1 MMSVKMWVEGL
12 EHATGVLMSARE
24 TLSSDE
30 TILEADIQTRR
41 SHAWGRDK
49 PRSTQ
54 WFWWAEIGLDLRLV
68 DVILFYININIR
80 LSEEKSQTH
89 HTYT

>member
-1 MMSVKMWVEGL
+1 MSIKMWVEGL

-30 TILEADIQTRR
+30 MILEADIQTRR
-41 SHAWGRDK
+41 SHAWSRDK

-54 WFWWAEIGLDLRLV
+54 WFWCAEIGLDLRLV
-68 DVILFYININIR
+68 DVILFYININNR
-80 LSEEKSQTH
+80 LSEKKKFQIH